1 MGLGRFPHSHSLA
14 LKYRTVH
21 PRFQY
26 DNINGPLPLTDVL
39 RLNIAMVNDA
49 GVGRHLTA
57 VLIEDPRRLVN
68 WFKSIYALEWLFFTS
83 VALPKISI
91 LCLYLRIF
99 TTRGARIT
107 CYVMI
112 GVIVANWIA
121 FVFAATFQCTPVAY
135 QWDKKIPGGR
145 CFDISAFYKS
155 SSVPNIA
162 TDLVVLILPIP
173 TVLALKASMIRKL
186 GLMFVFLTGSV

>member
-1 MGLGRFPHSHSLA
+1 M
-14 LKYRTVH
+14 H

-26 DNINGPLPLTDVL
+26 DNINDPSTLTNVL
-39 RLNIAMVNDA
+39 RLNIAMVSNA
-49 GVGRHLTA
+49 GVGRHLAA
-57 VLIEDPRRLVN
+57 VLIEDPRKLVN

-83 VALPKISI
+83 VAIPKISI
-91 LCLYLRIF
+91 LLLYLRIF

-107 CYVMI
+107 CYVTI

-121 FVFAATFQCTPVAY
+121 YVLAATFQCTPVAY
-135 QWDKKIPGGR
+135 QWDKKIPDGH

-162 TDLVVLILPIP
+162 TDLVVLMLPIP
-173 TVLALKASMIRKL
+173 TVLALKASLIRKL